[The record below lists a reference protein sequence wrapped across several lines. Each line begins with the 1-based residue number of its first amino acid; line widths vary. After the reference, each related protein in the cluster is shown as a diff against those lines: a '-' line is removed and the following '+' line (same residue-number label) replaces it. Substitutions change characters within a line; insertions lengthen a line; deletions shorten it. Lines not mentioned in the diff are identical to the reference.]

1 MTDDERFEALY
12 GAHAGAVL
20 AYARRRTSPANA
32 DDVMAEVFLT
42 AWRRLADVPRDERIW
57 LLGVA
62 RRVLANQRR
71 GQTRQRALRERL
83 EPQLPWSSP
92 PADRDPPDQRVLR
105 ALAGLREDDR
115 EALLLLGWEELS
127 HAEAAR
133 VLGIRARTFSVRA
146 HRARRRLALALA
158 AGEPAPGESSD
169 ASLRVEV
176 L

>member
-20 AYARRRTSPANA
+20 AYALRRTSAANA
-32 DDVMAEVFLT
+32 DDVMAEVFLI
-42 AWRRLADVPRDERIW
+42 AWRRLADIPRDERIW

-83 EPQLPWSSP
+83 APQIPASSP
-92 PADRDPPDQRVLR
+92 PADRDPRDERVLR

-146 HRARRRLALALA
+146 HRARRRFALALA
-158 AGEPAPGESSD
+158 AVQPAPDESSD
-169 ASLRVEV
+169 TSLPVEV